1 MLPLPRFSR
10 SGPPAL
16 KRKLRR
22 LGRVFPLDA
31 IRRDEYGARQVVD
44 YYDQCH
50 DAYRKHHSSEGA
62 VHMALNDG
70 DRFDPSGFYGPL
82 RRIEARWPAR
92 PPKDVLEI
100 GFGQGFNLADLG
112 ARHPDLN
119 FTGIDLTPAH
129 LALAET
135 RMGVLGLRNVS
146 LRLGDFHDLPFA
158 DASFDQLFA
167 IEVLCHATDLERAL
181 GEAARV
187 LRPGGVLTLFDGY
200 LTRPA
205 DAFSADEAL
214 AAELIAKGMAIGHLQ
229 SVGELVAQ
237 AQRAGFGSSEIQI
250 LDAAV
255 MPTLRR
261 LERITAAVV
270 RIPPLARWALA
281 RRPAMRGRNVM
292 SGLLLRTAV
301 EMGFVGYR
309 QIDLR
314 RDS

>member
-1 MLPLPRFSR
+1 MLPLPRFAR

-16 KRKLRR
+16 ARKLRR
-22 LGRVFPLDA
+22 LARVFPLDA

-44 YYDQCH
+44 YYEQCH

-62 VHMALNDG
+62 VHMALNEG
-70 DRFDPSGFYGPL
+70 DRFDPAGFYGPL
-82 RRIEARWPAR
+82 RRIEARWPAHSPR
-92 PPKDVLEI
+92 DVLEL

-112 ARHPDLN
+112 ARHPELH

-129 LALAET
+129 LALAEA
-135 RMGVLGLRNVS
+135 RIRGLGLRNVS
-146 LRLGDFHDLPFA
+146 LRLGDLHDLPFA
-158 DASFDQLFA
+158 GASFDQLFA
-167 IEVLCHATDLERAL
+167 IEALCHATDLDRAL

-187 LRPGGVLTLFDGY
+187 LRPGGILTLFDGY

-205 DAFSADEAL
+205 DGFSADEAL
-214 AAELIAKGMAIGHLQ
+214 AAELIAKGMAIDRLQ
-229 SVGELVAQ
+229 SVEEVVAH
-237 AQRAGFGSSEIQI
+237 AQCAGLAAPEVQV
-250 LDAAV
+250 LDAQV

-261 LERITAAVV
+261 LERLTAAVV

-281 RRPAMRGRNVM
+281 RRPTMRGRNVM

-301 EMGFVGYR
+301 DMGFVGYR